1 MIHFATLH
9 YRSDRWIDLQLAY
22 IERYTSEPYRVYACL
37 DHVDRRHFGK
47 FDHAEHRGERIAP
60 EYEHLAR
67 VISEQADPDD
77 WLVFLHGDTIPIAD
91 WVPALREAMERVPL
105 VGIRRDE
112 NLGEPHPHAC
122 FTVTTPRFWNELGAS
137 WRRGP
142 EWIGT
147 TGRATTDLG
156 AELWRQLEKSGI
168 AWEPILRSNR
178 RDIHPLWFGV
188 YGDVV
193 YHHGAGFRLPIS
205 RVDAD
210 PSRDSPRPLQIALRA
225 RIALINQYRSRRLYR
240 RLLAGDEFFRELIA
254 DSSADSISSAAA
266 G

>member
-9 YRSDRWIDLQLAY
+9 YRSDAWIDLQLTY

-37 DHVDRRHFGK
+37 DHVDRSHFGK
-47 FDHAEHRGERIAP
+47 FHHAEHRGERIAP
-60 EYEHLAR
+60 EYDHLAR
-67 VISEQADPDD
+67 VIGEQADPDD

-91 WVPALREAMERVPL
+91 WVPSVRAMMRRAPL

-122 FTVTTPRFWNELGAS
+122 FTVTTPRLWSELGGTWAN
-137 WRRGP
+137 GP
-142 EWIGT
+142 KWTGT
-147 TGRATTDLG
+147 TGREVTDLG
-156 AELWRQLEKSGI
+156 AVLWRRLEDAGI
-168 AWEPILRSNR
+168 AWEPLLRSNV

-188 YGDVV
+188 YEDIV

-205 RVDAD
+205 RVDSD
-210 PSRDSPRPLQIALRA
+210 PSADLVRPLQLLVRA
-225 RIALINQYRSRRLYR
+225 RIAYTSQFRSRRLYR
-240 RLLAGDEFFRELIA
+240 GLVGGDEFFRDLIA
-254 DSSADSISSAAA
+254 DSSTATISSAAA

>member
-9 YRSDRWIDLQLAY
+9 YRSAEWIDLQLAY
-22 IERYTSEPYRVYACL
+22 IERFTSAPYRVYGCL
-37 DHVDRRHFGK
+37 DGVDRSHFAK
-47 FDHAEHRGERIAP
+47 FHHAEQRNEQIAP

-67 VISEQADPDD
+67 VIAEQADPDD

-91 WVPALREAMERVPL
+91 WVPTLAAAMERARL
-105 VGIRRDE
+105 VGVRRDE

-122 FTVTTPRFWNELGAS
+122 FTVTTPRLWSELDGN
-137 WRRGP
+137 WRPGP

-147 TGRATTDLG
+147 TGRPATDLG
-156 AELWRQLEKSGI
+156 AQLWRRLDDAGI
-168 AWEPILRSNR
+168 GWEPLLRSNV

-188 YGDVV
+188 YGEIL

-205 RVDAD
+205 RIDSD
-210 PSRDSPRPLQIALRA
+210 PSAGLPRPLQLLLRY
-225 RIALINQYRSRRLYR
+225 RIARYNQFRSRRLYR

-254 DSSADSISSAAA
+254 DSSTAAIPSAAA